1 MYIRIVAV
9 IIVTSSVKFVWLNVT
24 PENCICQ
31 VHNCR
36 FVKNYKQPF
45 KSNILFVVFTMGDK
59 IAHLRQKCGLF
70 GR

>member
-31 VHNCR
+31 VYICH
-36 FVKNYKQPF
+36 FMKNYKQPL
-45 KSNILFVVFTMGDK
+45 KSDVLFVVFTMSDK
-59 IAHLRQKCGLF
+59 IAHLCQKCGLF